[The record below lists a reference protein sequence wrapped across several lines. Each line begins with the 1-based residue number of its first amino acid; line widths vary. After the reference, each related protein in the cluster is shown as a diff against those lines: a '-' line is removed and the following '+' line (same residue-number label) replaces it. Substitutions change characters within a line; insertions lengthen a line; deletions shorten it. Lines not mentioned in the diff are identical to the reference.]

1 MRRVSIFVLFMVC
14 AQGGLAN
21 IYYVSTSGN
30 DNGDGSPGNPWRTLR
45 AAVSKVPAGQ
55 GHTIRLSQ
63 GTFVESGSFNVA
75 PGINI
80 EGAGVDQTII
90 KAASSFY
97 FNPGDPGFA
106 LDKFL
111 MTLNSSG
118 FSDGNQSLKNFT
130 IDGDGKRLHGGIY
143 VKNRNNIAIENVKV
157 KDTNFCGIWIW
168 DVKNSTLRQI
178 TLINCSWGS
187 TGWASGGLQLAN
199 LESVDISGLNID
211 ENTGYGI
218 KALGSGGNRIT
229 RLKVHD
235 SRISVNP
242 VGKWNNGSAANIA
255 FELWEVYLTDC
266 EIYNTYMDNHL
277 SLVNVQT
284 PPTGGRS
291 IRVHHNVFDL
301 LERAGGHGYA
311 IELSINDAEI
321 DNNWIKG
328 GSYGIAHWSPA
339 YCANWSIH
347 HNTFHSLSSGYP
359 GDIVRAQVSGL
370 HNVKFHNN
378 TVELMGNA
386 TINVIGLHAGKS
398 DNLDLK
404 NNLIINSNTS
414 YTWFPNQLIF
424 LEKGASLSGL
434 SVGNNLLDKLPLGS
448 VAGTYTNN
456 LETACKIN
464 QSGNR
469 PDPYYLPA
477 GGSPLIDAG
486 VNVGL
491 PFQGAAPDIGAYE
504 AKSAAAPINQLPVIT
519 ITAPAN
525 EGRFSKGS
533 SVLITADASDK
544 DGTVSKVEFF
554 NGTTKLGED
563 STTPFAF
570 EWKDLA
576 DGTHTLT
583 AKATDNAGG
592 STTSPAVK
600 IEVAPAANELPTISI
615 IAPVNNEKFS
625 KGSSVLITA
634 DATDKDGTVSKVEFF
649 NGTTKLGEDATT
661 PFAFEWKDLVEGSHT
676 LTAKATDNDGGSTT
690 SLPVKIEVTSPTN
703 ALPIVA
709 ITSPATGS
717 EFPASSSIAINVNA
731 SDADGSVVKVE
742 FFSGIDKLGED
753 TSSPFSF
760 VWDPPAGAYSLT
772 AKASDNLGGSA
783 TSTAVAITVITSN
796 AAPVISLTTPDEGAV
811 FDRGKPITIS
821 AAASDKDG
829 KIERVEFFT
838 GDTKIGED
846 TSNPYTLTWNDA
858 SEGQHLITAKAT
870 DDNGESITS
879 QPVKITVNSAIAT
892 EETPVSLNITSPHD
906 NALIA
911 TGQSIVIITDVNG
924 SASGKV
930 EFFHGSLKLGEDTT
944 APFSFEWSDA
954 PEGNITITARLVE
967 NHGPIAMDEVTVT
980 VAGNPIANAG
990 EDVSLSYPTNSIQ
1003 LTGNGSSADGSDVG
1017 FSWEMISGPGETTFS
1032 DKNSD
1037 SPTLS
1042 NLVEGTYVIELTVTD
1057 KNGMEGTDQLQ
1068 IFVSGSDVA
1077 SNTIPRYFTPNDDGI
1092 NDIWEWPDV
1101 EQYANSSLTIFN
1113 RAGQKIYEVESYNN
1127 SWDGTSSGKPLQ
1139 ADAYYYVIRSNG
1151 GDIKGAVRII
1161 R

>member
-1 MRRVSIFVLFMVC
+1 M
-14 AQGGLAN
+14 
-21 IYYVSTSGN
+21 
-30 DNGDGSPGNPWRTLR
+30 
-45 AAVSKVPAGQ
+45 
-55 GHTIRLSQ
+55 
-63 GTFVESGSFNVA
+63 
-75 PGINI
+75 
-80 EGAGVDQTII
+80 
-90 KAASSFY
+90 
-97 FNPGDPGFA
+97 
-106 LDKFL
+106 
-111 MTLNSSG
+111 
-118 FSDGNQSLKNFT
+118 
-130 IDGDGKRLHGGIY
+130 
-143 VKNRNNIAIENVKV
+143 
-157 KDTNFCGIWIW
+157 
-168 DVKNSTLRQI
+168 
-178 TLINCSWGS
+178 
-187 TGWASGGLQLAN
+187 
-199 LESVDISGLNID
+199 
-211 ENTGYGI
+211 
-218 KALGSGGNRIT
+218 
-229 RLKVHD
+229 
-235 SRISVNP
+235 
-242 VGKWNNGSAANIA
+242 
-255 FELWEVYLTDC
+255 
-266 EIYNTYMDNHL
+266 
-277 SLVNVQT
+277 
-284 PPTGGRS
+284 
-291 IRVHHNVFDL
+291 
-301 LERAGGHGYA
+301 
-311 IELSINDAEI
+311 
-321 DNNWIKG
+321 
-328 GSYGIAHWSPA
+328 
-339 YCANWSIH
+339 
-347 HNTFHSLSSGYP
+347 
-359 GDIVRAQVSGL
+359 
-370 HNVKFHNN
+370 
-378 TVELMGNA
+378 
-386 TINVIGLHAGKS
+386 
-398 DNLDLK
+398 
-404 NNLIINSNTS
+404 
-414 YTWFPNQLIF
+414 
-424 LEKGASLSGL
+424 
-434 SVGNNLLDKLPLGS
+434 
-448 VAGTYTNN
+448 
-456 LETACKIN
+456 
-464 QSGNR
+464 
-469 PDPYYLPA
+469 
-477 GGSPLIDAG
+477 
-486 VNVGL
+486 
-491 PFQGAAPDIGAYE
+491 
-504 AKSAAAPINQLPVIT
+504 
-519 ITAPAN
+519 
-525 EGRFSKGS
+525 
-533 SVLITADASDK
+533 
-544 DGTVSKVEFF
+544 
-554 NGTTKLGED
+554 
-563 STTPFAF
+563 
-570 EWKDLA
+570 
-576 DGTHTLT
+576 
-583 AKATDNAGG
+583 
-592 STTSPAVK
+592 
-600 IEVAPAANELPTISI
+600 
-615 IAPVNNEKFS
+615 
-625 KGSSVLITA
+625 
-634 DATDKDGTVSKVEFF
+634 
-649 NGTTKLGEDATT
+649 
-661 PFAFEWKDLVEGSHT
+661 
-676 LTAKATDNDGGSTT
+676 
-690 SLPVKIEVTSPTN
+690 
-703 ALPIVA
+703 
-709 ITSPATGS
+709 
-717 EFPASSSIAINVNA
+717 
-731 SDADGSVVKVE
+731 
-742 FFSGIDKLGED
+742 GED

-954 PEGNITITARLVE
+954 PEGNITITARLVD